1 MTKEEA
7 LQEAKRCFNCPQ
19 PRCANGCPVLTL
31 IAQFIQELKEGNVDA
46 AAAILNKNNF
56 MSAITCR
63 VCDQKHQCEGSCI
76 QGIRGKSIAIGQL
89 ECFAND
95 NGCFTPTKKASNG
108 RKVAVIGSGPSG
120 LTFANALSLEGF
132 AVTVFEKEKMLGGM
146 VRYGIPDFRLD
157 KKILDNLIERLYE
170 QDVKFVTNREIKD
183 NGEVQKLLQEFDYIY
198 IATGSGVSK
207 FMGIPGEDLHGDV
220 FGATE
225 FLAIL
230 NGQDN
235 ALKKQL
241 QKDFCGKQVIVVGGG
256 NVAMDG
262 ARCARHL
269 GAEVT
274 VVYRRSK
281 SEMPARQDEYEDAL
295 QEGISFDF
303 LTNPCEIKMDKGRV
317 KGLRCNKM
325 QLGEP
330 DESGRAS
337 VMVQPNS
344 DYVLSCDK
352 VIFAVGQKPGW
363 QSGKLKIDSR
373 GLTDMDRVYA
383 GGDLV
388 TGPATVV
395 KAVAAAN
402 RAAQSIIGIRP

>member
-1 MTKEEA
+1 MHTHI
-7 LQEAKRCFNCPQ
+7 P
-19 PRCANGCPVLTL
+19 
-31 IAQFIQELKEGNVDA
+31 QFIHELKEGNTDA

-63 VCDQKHQCEGSCI
+63 VCDQKHQCEGNCI
-76 QGIRGKSIAIGQL
+76 QGIRGRSIAIGQL
-89 ECFAND
+89 ERFAND
-95 NGCFTPTKKASNG
+95 NGSFTPTSKTPNG

-132 AVTVFEKEKMLGGM
+132 AVTVFEKEKLLGGM

-157 KKILDNLIERLYE
+157 KKILDNLIERLSE
-170 QDVKFVTNREIKD
+170 QGVQFVTSREIKG
-183 NGEVQKLLQEFDYIY
+183 NSEVQELLHEFDYIY
-198 IATGSGVSK
+198 VATGSGVSK
-207 FMGIPGEDLHGDV
+207 FMGIPGENLSEDI

-225 FLAIL
+225 FLSIL

-235 ALKKQL
+235 ALKEQL
-241 QKDFCGKQVIVVGGG
+241 QKDFYGKQVIVVGGG

-274 VVYRRSK
+274 VVYRRSE
-281 SEMPARQDEYEDAL
+281 SEMPARPDEYEDAL
-295 QEGISFDF
+295 HEGISFAF
-303 LTNPCEIKMDKGRV
+303 LTNPCEIVREGEKV

-337 VMVQPNS
+337 VTAQPNS
-344 DYVLSCDK
+344 GHVLPCDK
-352 VIFAVGQKPGW
+352 VIFAVGQKPSW
-363 QSGKLKIDSR
+363 QSGKLQVDPQ
-373 GLTDMDRVYA
+373 GLTGMDRVYA

-395 KAVAAAN
+395 EAVAAAN
-402 RAAQSIIGIRP
+402 RAAQSIIGHRH